1 MSDTGHCFAAS
12 IVRYAA
18 SSLLP
23 HSSRYTADRQANQ
36 QRRISRLRTIILFY
50 SFCRPDVSTKGAGCF
65 TQRHVEHNGHP

>member
-1 MSDTGHCFAAS
+1 MSDTGHCFAAP

-36 QRRISRLRTIILFY
+36 RRRISRMRTIIFLF
-50 SFCRPDVSTKGAGCF
+50 FCRPDVSPKGAGCLAH
-65 TQRHVEHNGHP
+65 RHVEDDGHP